1 MFKIRALATLA
12 LIIGGAGKAIAQN
25 PADYYEEIPRAFY
38 GGLVV
43 GANFAQVDGDNYAGY
58 HRIGIN
64 AGGIVYTKFDEH
76 LAASIEILY
85 SQKGSHGHFAEQ
97 NAAGHVVDGSHLKL
111 NRSEER
117 RV

>member
-64 AGGIVYTKFDEH
+64 AGGIVYTRFDEH
-76 LAASIEILY
+76 QTWYIQY
-85 SQKGSHGHFAEQ
+85 
-97 NAAGHVVDGSHLKL
+97 HLHL
-111 NRSEER
+111 SLSYDIRHNYLHPPGRSWLLPPVR
-117 RV
+117 RRR